1 MLQEM
6 CDFKLHCT
14 ICFEI
19 IDLFFF
25 CTEFAL
31 KIIVRKQNCELIFI
45 LLQMK
50 PTNNPKEDQKLTIQ
64 KTLAYSDCSF
74 RLEHKL
80 HLQIA
85 QQNKAKKMYK
95 IDCHNTDKCI
105 FNNIR

>member
-1 MLQEM
+1 MPANECGKRCVILNCIAQ
-6 CDFKLHCT
+6 FALKLS
-14 ICFEI
+14 IY
-19 IDLFFF
+19 FF

-50 PTNNPKEDQKLTIQ
+50 QTNNPKEDQKLTMQ

-85 QQNKAKKMYK
+85 HQNKAKK
-95 IDCHNTDKCI
+95 NV
-105 FNNIR
+105 